1 MNLSKSFAIALT
13 GLLTLGGIDTISA
26 EGITAEAV
34 LGDYKSDPLFGEA
47 AAQES
52 IIIEVGSLKFVPS
65 QINVPSN
72 TNIRFVFTNS
82 DIDAHL
88 MVMAF
93 DLDEVLAD
101 QPFIDDFLIHGS
113 QEVKVPGG
121 HSHGDSSA
129 DDASP
134 MVKLADEHPAVYLKP
149 GDTKEILVKFSDT
162 QSVQLACALD
172 NHHNQGM
179 SGAIYPVSQSNILAK

>member
-1 MNLSKSFAIALT
+1 MNLSKSVGIVLT
-13 GLLTLGGIDTISA
+13 GLLTLSGTETSYA
-26 EGITAEAV
+26 EGLTAEAV

-47 AAQES
+47 AAQQS
-52 IIIEVGSLKFVPS
+52 IVIEVGSLKFVPS
-65 QINVPSN
+65 QVSVPPE

-88 MVMAF
+88 MVMAL

-121 HSHGDSSA
+121 HSHGDSST

-134 MVKLADEHPAVYLKP
+134 MVKLINEHPAVFLKP
-149 GDTKEILVKFSDT
+149 GDTKEILVKFSDG
-162 QSVQLACALD
+162 QSVQIACALD

-179 SGAIYPVSQSNILAK
+179 SGAIYPVVQPTILPQ